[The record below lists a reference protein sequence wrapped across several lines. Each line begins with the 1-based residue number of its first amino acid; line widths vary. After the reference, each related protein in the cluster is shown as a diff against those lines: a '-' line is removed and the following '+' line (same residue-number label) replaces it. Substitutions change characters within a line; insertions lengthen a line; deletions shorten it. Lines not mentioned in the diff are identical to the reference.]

1 MRSRKQKALCQSAEA
16 LEIREVK
23 TAAITAALSSSGVL
37 TISGTDSNDHV
48 HVCSDK
54 SNVVVYRM
62 QFVNSPN
69 GGAPVETPAG
79 VIPITVA
86 GKTQAGLLRNQVKSI
101 TMDMK
106 RGDDRVTLKS
116 DIPAT
121 VYGSYGNDVL
131 KAGTGAASLYGG
143 SDNDLLYGGSGND
156 FLYGGKGNDYIV
168 GGTGN
173 DMLFGEYDNDRL
185 FGQDGIDSLYG
196 GDGDDYLN
204 GGNGIDQFSG
214 GNGVDTFARS
224 LFLPGNGLSL
234 SGESLNVG
242 REEPEEPTEITGA
255 YLTETT
261 IADSTFDIDQDG
273 SPTCAFL
280 ATLSSVARTTG
291 ESDDL
296 VKRIQYD
303 AAKNLY
309 GITFCTKAAVEFTI
323 LGRTTTLFNAEYK
336 TVWVNGDWTEGR
348 DPGGKLW
355 VTLYQKAY
363 LQLLGASTRDSGG
376 TALPSSSWTTAPG
389 KAWNNVANIYLA
401 LTGKVSS
408 FVKSADAT
416 AQKMFDQFADS
427 SRGMVASSL
436 DSGTSAG
443 VIANHC
449 YSVYKIFKDAKGNWM
464 VRLRNPWA
472 HDGRNGALHDLNPN
486 LTTTSSDD
494 GLITLSWSQF
504 TANFR
509 GYYRT

>member
-1 MRSRKQKALCQSAEA
+1 MRSRKHKAICQSAEA

-37 TISGTDSNDHV
+37 TITGTESNDHV
-48 HVCSDK
+48 HVYSDK
-54 SNVVVYRM
+54 SGVVVYRM
-62 QFVNSPN
+62 QFVNSTN

-86 GKTQAGLLRNQVKSI
+86 GKTQMGLLRSQVKSI
-101 TMDMK
+101 TMDMN

-131 KAGTGAASLYGG
+131 TAGSGAASLFGG
-143 SDNDLLYGGSGND
+143 SDNDLLFGGPGND
-156 FLYGGKGNDYIV
+156 FLYGGKGNDYIA

-173 DMLFGEYDNDRL
+173 DTLFGESGNDRL
-185 FGQDGIDSLYG
+185 FGQDGIDWLYG
-196 GDGDDYLN
+196 GEDDDYLN
-204 GGNGIDQFSG
+204 GGNGIDHISG

-224 LFLPGNGLSL
+224 LFLPGNGLLL
-234 SGESLNVG
+234 SGQDPEQGS
-242 REEPEEPTEITGA
+242 EPAEVAGA
-255 YLTETT
+255 FLTETT
-261 IADSTFDIDQDG
+261 VSDSYADIEQHG

-303 AAKNLY
+303 AARNLY
-309 GITFCTKAAVEFTI
+309 GITFCTRAAVEVTLLGKSMTI
-323 LGRTTTLFNAEYK
+323 LSAEHK

-348 DPGGKLW
+348 DPGGKVW

-363 LQLLGASTRDSGG
+363 LQLLGATTRDSSG
-376 TALPSSSWTTAPG
+376 TALPSGSWKSAPG
-389 KAWNNVANIYLA
+389 KDWSIIANAYLA
-401 LTGKVSS
+401 LTGKVAS
-408 FVKSADAT
+408 FVNSAEAK
-416 AQKMFDQFADS
+416 AQKMFDQFAAS
-427 SRGMVASSL
+427 SRGMVANSL
-436 DSGTSAG
+436 DSGTTAG
-443 VIANHC
+443 VVGNHC
-449 YSVYKIFKDAKGNWM
+449 YSVYKIFKDVKGNWM

-472 HDGRNGALHDLNPN
+472 CDGSDGAMYDHN
-486 LTTTSSDD
+486 SEKQQFADD
-494 GLITLSWSQF
+494 GLITLTWSQF

-509 GYYRT
+509 GYTKA